1 MNRSARLQAAHA
13 FDSVLRMTK
22 RKSQRRNL
30 LELIPPDS
38 FLLNYDEAG
47 LILGVQRKT
56 IQREIKRK
64 KLRPV
69 TLGRKFK
76 RIPWRELKRYMTAG
90 GAKIEGDQGRLDK
103 RALQLLQERLPLT
116 LTDVEGEGANHEP

>member
-1 MNRSARLQAAHA
+1 
-13 FDSVLRMTK
+13 MTK
-22 RKSQRRNL
+22 RKSQHRNL
-30 LELIPPDS
+30 LEFIPPDS

-47 LILGVQRKT
+47 IILGVQRKT

-90 GAKIEGDQGRLDK
+90 GVKIEGDHGRLEK
-103 RALQLLQERLPLT
+103 RTLQLLQERLPLI
-116 LTDVEGEGANHEP
+116 LTDGEGESANHEL